1 MGGVRY
7 TVRYAA
13 HESPPRSPVVTY
25 PNPNPNPNPGSRA
38 TGPDEAFLR
47 YWEEVQAL
55 LAVPEREMSTVL
67 LVFPELELFGNFELF
82 EAYCESLG
90 DALCS
95 STMCMEDEIQLVF
108 FHPKYQFRDGQV
120 RTRSLHIAPI

>member
-1 MGGVRY
+1 MSHTQPTPHR
-7 TVRYAA
+7 RC
-13 HESPPRSPVVTY
+13 R
-25 PNPNPNPNPGSRA
+25 NSRA
-38 TGPDEAFLR
+38 KGPDEAFYR
-47 YWEEVQAL
+47 YWEEVLAL
-55 LAVPEREMSTVL
+55 LSVPEREISTVL

-108 FHPKYQFRDGQV
+108 FHPRYQFRDGQV
-120 RTRSLHIAPI
+120 RATI